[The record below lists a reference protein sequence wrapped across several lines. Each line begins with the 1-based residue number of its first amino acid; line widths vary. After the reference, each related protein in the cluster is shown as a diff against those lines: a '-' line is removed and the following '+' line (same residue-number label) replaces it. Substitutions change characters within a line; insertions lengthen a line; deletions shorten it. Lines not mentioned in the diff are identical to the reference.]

1 MKINPFKLERYFAR
15 YEFTAPYLLSCSDC
29 EPLNMNELL
38 RMANDNS
45 LELWNNLKLSYTES
59 QGHPL
64 LRQEIAKIYESIKP
78 EDVVVVSPEEG
89 IFISMNVLLEPGD
102 HVICTFPGYQSLY
115 EIAQSIGCEVSKWEP
130 AKSGNFEIDDL
141 PGMIK
146 NKTRLII
153 INFPHN
159 PTGQTLA
166 KEELIQIIN
175 LATEKNIP
183 VFSDEMYRLLEYNSL
198 DRLPSVCDLYQNS
211 ISLFGLSK
219 SFALPGLRLGWLT
232 SKNKDYIQKIISFKD
247 YTTICP
253 PAPSEILAIIALQ
266 NKERILTRN
275 LQIIKENLKIFDE
288 FALRNHHF
296 INFQKPRAGTVCF
309 PELILNESVD
319 TLCEQLIN
327 RTGIMLLPSSV
338 YSYERPRV
346 RIGFGRKDMPRIM
359 EIFENFLTIRNQ
371 RIY

>member
-29 EPLNMNELL
+29 EPLMMNELL
-38 RMANDNS
+38 GLANESS
-45 LELWNNLKLSYTES
+45 LDLWNKLKLSYTES

-64 LRQEIAKIYESIKP
+64 LRHEIAEIYETIKP

-89 IFISMNVLLEPGD
+89 IFISMNILLKPAD

-130 AKSGNFEIDDL
+130 TEKGNFAIEDL
-141 PGMIK
+141 CELIK
-146 NKTRLII
+146 DNTRLII

-166 KEELIQIIN
+166 KEDFMQIIS
-175 LATEKNIP
+175 LAAEKNIT
-183 VFSDEMYRLLEYNSL
+183 VFSDEMYRLLEYDSI
-198 DRLPSVCDLYQNS
+198 DRLSSVSDIYENS

-232 SKNKDYIQKIISFKD
+232 SKNRQYIQKIISFKD

-253 PAPSEILAIIALQ
+253 PAPSEILALIALQ
-266 NKERILTRN
+266 NKEQILGRN
-275 LQIIKENLKIFDE
+275 LTIIKENLNILE
-288 FALRNHHF
+288 NFALKHQHF
-296 INFQKPRAGTVCF
+296 IRLQKPKAGTICF
-309 PELILNESVD
+309 PELQLKEPVEVF
-319 TLCEQLIN
+319 CEKLVNQ
-327 RTGIMLLPSSV
+327 TGIMLLPATV
-338 YSYERPRV
+338 YNYHRPCV
-346 RIGFGRKDMPRIM
+346 RIGFGRRDMPKIF
-359 EIFENFLTIRNQ
+359 EIFEKTIPERP
-371 RIY
+371 